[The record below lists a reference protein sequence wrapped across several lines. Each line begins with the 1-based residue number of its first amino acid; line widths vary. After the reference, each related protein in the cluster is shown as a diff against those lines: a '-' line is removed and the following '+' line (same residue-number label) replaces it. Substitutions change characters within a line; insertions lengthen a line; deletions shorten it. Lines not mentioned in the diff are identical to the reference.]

1 MPIRQKHSL
10 HSRGSDSDEKFKKD
24 DEVWGNYKGKGK
36 WYKGKIKRVNSDGT
50 YNIMYRETG
59 DVEQKVHKKF
69 IRLLYMIFLD
79 LDETILSAQESTK
92 HNFKRYSKKAKKFT
106 FYDMDGYYIIFERPH
121 LQPFLDYIFAN
132 FDVSV
137 WTAASKDYAL
147 FIIDKIIL
155 TKPDRHLDWVFFSY
169 HCDLSKREKG
179 SSKDLSMLGEEGF
192 GLKGYSSNNWF
203 LIDDNDGVSAAN
215 GLDNC
220 VHAKQF
226 EFTDK
231 RSEEDRWLKILQ
243 RAMSTANIGRP
254 TTGTIKSQIEGE
266 VDGTPASRVNKVLR
280 IEDGLPQGPD
290 TE

>member
-1 MPIRQKHSL
+1 MPIRQKYSL
-10 HSRGSDSDEKFKKD
+10 PSRGSDSNEMFKKD
-24 DEVWGNYKGKGK
+24 DDVWGHYKGKGK
-36 WYKGKIKRVNSDGT
+36 WFKGKIKSVNSDGT
-50 YNIMYRETG
+50 YDILYRETG
-59 DVEQKVHKKF
+59 DVERKVPKKF
-69 IRLLYMIFLD
+69 ICPLYTIFLD
-79 LDETILSAQESTK
+79 LDETVLSAQESTK
-92 HNFKRYSKKAKKFT
+92 HNFKRYLKKSKKFT

-121 LQPFLDYIFAN
+121 LQPFLDYLFAN

-179 SSKDLSMLGEEGF
+179 SSKDLSMLGEDGF
-192 GLKGYSSNNWF
+192 GLKGYSSRKWF

-220 VHAKQF
+220 VQAKQF

-231 RSEEDRWLKILQ
+231 RSEKDQWLKILQ

-254 TTGTIKSQIEGE
+254 TTATNKAQIAGE
-266 VDGTPASRVNKVLR
+266 VEGTPAARVNKAMR
-280 IEDGLPQGPD
+280 AEGGLPQGH
-290 TE
+290 EIE